1 MALYGYTN
9 KVLAEIYAH
18 LMKHPELTKFL
29 YYTDNEYKEK
39 DILEQEKP
47 TISDIANKK
56 IFMYKRV
63 EETVKD
69 AGAYMF
75 IDVYRITPTKIG
87 GKIREVTFTVDILVH
102 QDCVDTMNGNRA
114 ICILCALEESLGEY
128 VKKHSIGSIDLIRV
142 APILGIIKEFIGYQM
157 QFKAYGFNGD

>member
-9 KVLAEIYAH
+9 KVLAEIHAH
-18 LMKHPELTKFL
+18 LLKHSELTKFL

-47 TISDIANKK
+47 KVSDIANKK

-75 IDVYRITPTKIG
+75 IDVYRIIPTTIG

-102 QDCVDTMNGNRA
+102 QDCVDTMHGNRA
-114 ICILCALEESLGEY
+114 ICILSALEEALGEY

-142 APILGIIKEFIGYQM
+142 APILGIIKQFTGYQM
-157 QFKAYGFNGD
+157 QFRAYGFNGD

>member
-9 KVLAEIYAH
+9 KVLAEIHAH
-18 LMKHPELTKFL
+18 LLKHPELTKFL

-47 TISDIANKK
+47 KISDIANKK

-63 EETVKD
+63 EKTVED

-75 IDVYRITPTKIG
+75 IDIYRITPTTIG

-102 QDCVDTMNGNRA
+102 QDCVDTMHGNRA
-114 ICILCALEESLGEY
+114 ICILSALEEALGEY

-142 APILGIIKEFIGYQM
+142 APILGIIKEFTGYQM
-157 QFKAYGFNGD
+157 QFRAYGFNGD